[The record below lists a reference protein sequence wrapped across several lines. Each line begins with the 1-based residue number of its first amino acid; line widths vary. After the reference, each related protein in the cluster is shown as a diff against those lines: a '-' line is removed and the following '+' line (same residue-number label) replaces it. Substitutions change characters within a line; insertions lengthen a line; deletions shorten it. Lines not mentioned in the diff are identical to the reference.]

1 MSYTVQFY
9 LVDLEEL
16 KQVLGSRDLS
26 LLDHL
31 DIDEEDEDGQ
41 RRVQELIDGSSLND
55 NDGSEY
61 GYALEKIVEGMGCEW
76 VSVEEFEDLR
86 FGEFSGP
93 LEWIVDSGPPLA
105 LPESDDFPYVGFR
118 ELDDI
123 KEDLAAAPSNSD
135 EDDDSGRYQEDDDD
149 DYDDDYDSE
158 TDYDDG
164 NEFYRE
170 MLQGMYRVFR
180 YAVTKKKDIIT
191 FYY

>member
-1 MSYTVQFY
+1 MQFY

-16 KQVLGSRDLS
+16 KKVLGSGDQS
-26 LLDHL
+26 LLDRL
-31 DIDEEDEDGQ
+31 DIDEEDEEG
-41 RRVQELIDGSSLND
+41 RRRAKELIEGTSLSD
-55 NDGSEY
+55 EDGSEY

-86 FGEFSGP
+86 FGEFNGP
-93 LEWIVDSGPPLA
+93 LEWIVDSGSPIT
-105 LPESDDFPYVGFR
+105 LPDSDDFPYVGYR
-118 ELDDI
+118 ELDDM
-123 KEDLAAAPSNSD
+123 KEDLATAPREDDD
-135 EDDDSGRYQEDDDD
+135 EDDNHYQEEDEDDYEDYGDDD
-149 DYDDDYDSE
+149 

-180 YAVTKKKDIIT
+180 QAIAKKKDIIT